1 MYMIYMPY
9 EIKKV
14 GEKYRLWNISKKQ
27 YAKPTYK
34 TRQSAKN
41 SANNFMKYEKR
52 KKKKG

>member
-1 MYMIYMPY
+1 MPY

-27 YAKPTYK
+27 YAKPTYN

-41 SANNFMKYEKR
+41 AASNFMRYDKVKKSKYNK
-52 KKKKG
+52 

>member
-1 MYMIYMPY
+1 MPY
-9 EIKKV
+9 EVKKV

-41 SANNFMKYEKR
+41 AAANFMRYDKVKKSKY
-52 KKKKG
+52 KK